1 MNLDEW
7 QKVININLTSTFLMS
22 KFAIKKM
29 LKNKSGKIVNIT
41 SVVGHTGNLGQ
52 ANYTA
57 SKAGIVAMSKSL
69 AIEYAK
75 KNININCISPGFIQ
89 TAMTDK
95 IEEFIENAT
104 NELGGNLDGIIN
116 NAGITQDNLAIR
128 MSLEEWQKVIN
139 INLTSTFLLS
149 KFAIKKM
156 LKNKSG
162 KIVNITSVVGH
173 TGNLGQA
180 NYTASKAGIVAMSKS
195 LAIEYAKKNIN
206 INCISPGF
214 IKTAMTEKID
224 EKFKEI
230 IISKIPSAKLGEPE
244 DIANA
249 VLFLASNQSNYING
263 ETLHVNGGMYMA

>member
-1 MNLDEW
+1 MSTLEKKNVIVTGASGGIGNAIIKKLSEAGANILASGTRIEKLEELKKNFENIKILKFDISESDKIEEFIENATNELGGSLDGIVNNAGITKDNLAIRMSLDEW

-75 KNININCISPGFIQ
+75 KNININCISPGFI
-89 TAMTDK
+89 
-95 IEEFIENAT
+95 
-104 NELGGNLDGIIN
+104 
-116 NAGITQDNLAIR
+116 
-128 MSLEEWQKVIN
+128 
-139 INLTSTFLLS
+139 
-149 KFAIKKM
+149 
-156 LKNKSG
+156 
-162 KIVNITSVVGH
+162 
-173 TGNLGQA
+173 
-180 NYTASKAGIVAMSKS
+180 
-195 LAIEYAKKNIN
+195 
-206 INCISPGF
+206 
-214 IKTAMTEKID
+214 KTAMTEKID
-224 EKFKEI
+224 DKFKEVI
-230 IISKIPSAKLGEPE
+230 VSKIPSARLGEPD

-249 VLFLASNQSNYING
+249 VLFLSSDQSNYING